1 MPGQLVRVLET
12 SGKKDGVFLLPQL
25 AVLNSDQGKFVFV
38 VNEKNQAIPRPVIT
52 GEWKGKDWVILGGLQ
67 AGDKVII
74 DNLIKVR
81 PGMSVTNMPNFK
93 K

>member
-1 MPGQLVRVLET
+1 MRVRVNI
-12 SGKKDGVFLLPQL
+12 GKKDGVFLLPQL

-38 VNEKNQAIPRPVIT
+38 VNEKSQATPRPVVT
-52 GEWKGKDWVILGGLQ
+52 GQWKGRDWVILNGLQ

-81 PGMSVTNMPNFK
+81 PGMPVTNMPSFK